1 MNFHHYQYNVIKQD
15 FLDSLIPMVSM
26 DNDLDEEVDN
36 NSAEEEMKL
45 HHLVAT
51 LVQVLQLIA
60 MLPEVIKQ
68 LTTMLEPSIIMP
80 PLLMLLKQHTMEIP
94 LPMLLLL
101 N

>member
-1 MNFHHYQYNVIKQD
+1 M
-15 FLDSLIPMVSM
+15 LIPMVSM

-36 NSAEEEMKL
+36 NSVEEEMKL
-45 HHLVAT
+45 HHLVAI

-60 MLPEVIKQ
+60 MLPVVIKQ

-80 PLLMLLKQHTMEIP
+80 LLLMLLKQHTMEIP